1 MKKII
6 LSITILAM
14 TALCLCPLNISD
26 ASAKSGKDCHKCCLN
41 KKKLNLIKGESY
53 ALKLKGSKGKSSWTS
68 SDKSVAT
75 VSKKGKIKAVGK
87 GTCTVKC
94 KNRKKVYKCKVKV
107 DTETG
112 TPVPLQTQP
121 PYTPLVKQPP
131 DYYGGEGCIQNY
143 FIKYEF
149 DNYYKLSDGTSAACD
164 YIINKSSL
172 NGIVTYNGTPISVS
186 ELRPGDVLK
195 INFTYPQT
203 CEYPHAINNIISV
216 EVTDRRPEYAQIKY
230 YYDVLRKEGSNICI
244 LLGDNEYVISV
255 ENEVKKITY
264 GNDANPDGDA
274 SVKAGDKIRIVDDS
288 GNDIEPA
295 FFRIK
300 PFIIEVLK

>member
-6 LSITILAM
+6 LSAIILAM
-14 TALCLCPLNISD
+14 TALCLCSLNVSD

-41 KKKLNLIKGESY
+41 KKKLNLVKGDSY
-53 ALKLKGSKGKSSWTS
+53 SLKLKGSKGKSSWTS

-112 TPVPLQTQP
+112 TPVPSQTQP
-121 PYTPLVKQPP
+121 PYAPLDKQPP

-149 DNYYKLSDGTSAACD
+149 DDYYKLSDGTSAACD
-164 YIINKSSL
+164 YVLYKDRL
-172 NGIVTYNGTPISVS
+172 NGIVTYNGTPLSVS

-203 CEYPHAINNIISV
+203 CEYPHSIHNIISV

-230 YYDVLRKEGSNICI
+230 YYDVSRTEGSNIYI
-244 LLGDNEYVISV
+244 LLGNDEFVISV

-264 GNDANPDGDA
+264 GNGAGQDEDI